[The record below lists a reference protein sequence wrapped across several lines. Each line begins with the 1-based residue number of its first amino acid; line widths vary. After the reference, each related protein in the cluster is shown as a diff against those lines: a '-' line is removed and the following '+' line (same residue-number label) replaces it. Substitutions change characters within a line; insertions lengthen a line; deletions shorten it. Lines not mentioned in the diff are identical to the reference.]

1 MVDRTSEQFNLQKT
15 QGGTDYQ
22 GLRLGP
28 GERRAVQDSGPSAGT
43 QALHGLMGA
52 LGQAAEKGYDQESQ
66 MAYLEGS
73 RARMAGQ
80 SQDAVDSNIFTR
92 SFVNGGYQD
101 QDYRIEQAE
110 MAREMDVFIA
120 TKGKSM
126 SPADFQSVVRER
138 ADKFTKQFGELSQR
152 GQLSALTGQT
162 KMEESLFAK
171 QGQAYAQ
178 WSIEQGTKAYLA
190 QGNQIITDLQK
201 AGEADS
207 LAQGERAALFFNDV
221 LTTDKL
227 PESVRESTAVEY
239 VHALINND
247 QRDVVEQ
254 FRESG
259 LLNRISFKERQKIDS
274 AMRDSKVRTEARDS
288 LAFVQQDG
296 EFEGKVLAGLASTE
310 ELTAYIQE
318 RTASGHMSYDQAKQ
332 LRARY
337 IKGLG
342 NKDDMSALM
351 TAVGNR
357 DLNAMAALGFTG
369 QEAIDQMD
377 KQLAAQGVPLP
388 QRLQMGMTHGLDI
401 GVLPKSFGETIAQS
415 VRAIASSTDKAP
427 VSAALV
433 DSLNGVV
440 STLTLAE
447 QKNPGAR
454 GVLLASM
461 PKDTQAQMAYVLTQ
475 QDKGVAP
482 AQAIKEYATAKDDF
496 AKLDNLQAGMET
508 NKFKATVQERIDSEV
523 SSGFF
528 GRIGNAL
535 TGNSNLST
543 NPLHAAQLGAALQDE
558 VGSILSDRNNM
569 GLSPEAALEMA
580 VSGVQARTI
589 QVGERGWAG
598 TGEVRRSLIMPRGV
612 DLQTVF
618 GSTDKQ
624 AIGRLLSKMH
634 PADASGYESAFQFN
648 RATGK
653 LENVQVS
660 EDGVVARRTPVD
672 VAGIGQL
679 IRESNERIFSEAEA
693 AHFGKNVPVGTWAD
707 GDGPP
712 VDFRMDGGNTYGIP
726 VKQAYQFRRDIATF
740 ESYRDTV
747 YKDRKGL
754 AVGIGHNVT
763 GQMKKGDSISKAQ
776 AEAWFRDDT
785 DNAMRAGVQLAG
797 ALGVID
803 GQAKSGLAGAIFQ
816 LGEKGLGEHTR
827 TIEAIANKDWPSFV
841 KEVRSSAW
849 HQQTPK
855 RTEWFI
861 QRMRPHFVGSDVLF
875 DNSQRV
881 K

>member
-1 MVDRTSEQFNLQKT
+1 MVERTSEQFNLRKSE
-15 QGGTDYQ
+15 GGTQ
-22 GLRLGP
+22 LSALRLGP
-28 GERRAVQDSGPSAGT
+28 GERRRPEEVDHAGS
-43 QALHGLMGA
+43 QALEGLVG
-52 LGQAAEKGYDQESQ
+52 LFGQAAGKMADQQAQ

-80 SQDAVDSNIFTR
+80 AQETVDSNVFTR

-101 QDYRIEQAE
+101 QDYRIHQAD
-110 MAREMDVFIA
+110 MAREMDTFIA

-126 SPADFQSVVRER
+126 SPAEFQKVVQER
-138 ADKFTKQFGELSQR
+138 AGTFTEQFGELSQR
-152 GQLSALTGQT
+152 GQMSALTNQT
-162 KMEESLFAK
+162 KLEESLFAK

-178 WSIEQGTKAYLA
+178 WSIEQGSKAYLA

-201 AGEADS
+201 AGEADAP
-207 LAQGERAALFFNDV
+207 AQAERAALFFQDV

-227 PESVRESTAVEY
+227 PVGSREATAVEY

-247 QRDVVEQ
+247 QRGVVEQ

-259 LLNRISFKERQKIDS
+259 MLNSISFKERQKIDS
-274 AMRDSKVRTEARDS
+274 ALRDSKVRTEATDS

-296 EFEGKVLAGLASTE
+296 EFEGKVIAGLASTD
-310 ELTAYIQE
+310 ELNEYITS
-318 RTASGHMSYDQAKQ
+318 RTNSGHMSYDQGKQ
-332 LRARY
+332 LRAKY

-351 TAVGNR
+351 SAVGNR
-357 DLNAMAALGFTG
+357 DLTAMAALGYTG

-377 KQLAAQGVPLP
+377 KQLAAQGISLER
-388 QRLQMGMTHGLDI
+388 RLQVGMTHGLDI

-415 VRAIASSTDKAP
+415 VRAVASSTDKAP
-427 VSAALV
+427 VSTDLV
-433 DSLNGVV
+433 EALNGVV

-454 GVLLASM
+454 GVLLSSM

-482 AQAIKEYATAKDDF
+482 TQAIKEYATAKEDF
-496 AKLDNLQAGMET
+496 AKLDNLQAGMQT
-508 NKFKATVQERIDSEV
+508 NKFKTTVQERIDSEV

-558 VGSILSDRNNM
+558 VSSITSDRNNM

-580 VSGVQARTI
+580 VANVQARTI

-598 TGEVRRSLIMPRGV
+598 TGEARRSLIMPRGV

-618 GSTDKQ
+618 GSNDKPL
-624 AIGRLLSKMH
+624 IGRMLSQLH
-634 PADASGYESAFQFN
+634 PAEATGYESTFQFN
-648 RATGK
+648 RATGQ
-653 LENVQVS
+653 LENIQV
-660 EDGVVARRTPVD
+660 DATGVVASRHRVD
-672 VAGIGQL
+672 TVGIGQR
-679 IRESNERIFSEAEA
+679 IREDNERVFTEAEA
-693 AHFGKNVPVGTWAD
+693 AHFGRNVPVGTWAD
-707 GDGPP
+707 GDGPS

-747 YKDRKGL
+747 YKDRNGL
-754 AVGIGHNVT
+754 AVGVGHNVT
-763 GQMKKGDSISKAQ
+763 GRMKEGDKISKAQ
-776 AEAWFRDDT
+776 AEAWFREDT
-785 DNAMRAGVQLAG
+785 DDAMRAGVTLAKQ
-797 ALGVID
+797 LGVLD

-816 LGEKGLGEHTR
+816 LGERGLGEHTR
-827 TIEAIANKDWPSFV
+827 TAEAIAKKDWPSFV

-861 QRMRPHFVGSDVLF
+861 QRMRPHFVGSDTLF
-875 DNSQRV
+875 DTSQRQQ
-881 K
+881 

>member
-1 MVDRTSEQFNLQKT
+1 MVERTSEQFNLRKSE
-15 QGGTDYQ
+15 GGTQ
-22 GLRLGP
+22 LSALRLGP
-28 GERRAVQDSGPSAGT
+28 GERRRPEEVDNSGN
-43 QALHGLMGA
+43 QALQGLVG
-52 LGQAAEKGYDQESQ
+52 LFGQVAAKGVDQQAQ

-80 SQDAVDSNIFTR
+80 AQETVDSNVFTR

-101 QDYRIEQAE
+101 QDYRIHQAD
-110 MAREMDVFIA
+110 MAREMDTFIA

-126 SPADFQSVVRER
+126 SPAEFQKVVQER
-138 ADKFTKQFGELSQR
+138 AGTFTEQFSELSQR
-152 GQLSALTGQT
+152 GQMSALTNQT
-162 KMEESLFAK
+162 KLEESLFAK
-171 QGQAYAQ
+171 HGQVYAQ
-178 WSIEQGTKAYLA
+178 WSIDQGTKAYLA

-201 AGEADS
+201 AGTADAP
-207 LAQGERAALFFNDV
+207 AQAERAALFFQDV

-227 PESVRESTAVEY
+227 PVGSRESTAIEY

-254 FRESG
+254 FRSSG
-259 LLNRISFKERQKIDS
+259 MLNSISFKERQKID
-274 AMRDSKVRTEARDS
+274 AALRDSKVRTEATDS

-296 EFEGKVLAGLASTE
+296 EFEGKVIAGLASTE
-310 ELTAYIQE
+310 ELNEYITR
-318 RTASGHMSYDQAKQ
+318 RTTSGHMSYDQGKQ
-332 LRARY
+332 LRARF

-342 NKDDMSALM
+342 NKDDMTALM

-369 QEAIDQMD
+369 QEGIDQMD

-388 QRLQMGMTHGLDI
+388 QRLQAGMTHGLDI

-427 VSAALV
+427 VSSTLV

-454 GVLLASM
+454 GVLLAAM

-475 QDKGVAP
+475 QDKGVTP
-482 AQAIKEYATAKDDF
+482 AQAIKEYATAKEDF
-496 AKLDNLQAGMET
+496 AKLDNLQAGMQT

-558 VGSILSDRNNM
+558 VASITSDRNNM

-580 VSGVQARTI
+580 VSNVQSRTI

-618 GSTDKQ
+618 QSNDKQ
-624 AIGRLLSKMH
+624 LIGRMLSQMH
-634 PADASGYESAFQFN
+634 PADAAGYESSFQYN
-648 RATGK
+648 RATGV
-653 LENVQVS
+653 LENIQVS
-660 EDGVVARRTPVD
+660 ADGVVARRTPVD
-672 VAGIGQL
+672 APEIGRR
-679 IRESNERIFSEAEA
+679 IKADNERVFAEAEA
-693 AHFGKNVPVGTWAD
+693 AHFGAPVEVAGTS
-707 GDGPP
+707 
-712 VDFRMDGGNTYGIP
+712 FRIDGGNTYGIP
-726 VKQAYQFRRDIATF
+726 VRAAYNFRKELAGF

-747 YKDRKGL
+747 YKDRNGL

-763 GQMKKGDSISKAQ
+763 GQMKEGDKISKAQ
-776 AEAWFRDDT
+776 AEQWFREDT
-785 DNAMRAGVQLAG
+785 DTAMQVGSQLASQLGVRDGRAKAALAG
-797 ALGVID
+797 AV
-803 GQAKSGLAGAIFQ
+803 FQ
-816 LGEKGLGEHTR
+816 LGAAGFDEHKR
-827 TIEAIANKDWPSFV
+827 TAEAIAKVDWNSFV
-841 KEVRSSAW
+841 AEVAASKWAE
-849 HQQTPK
+849 QTPQ
-855 RTEWFI
+855 RAEWFI
-861 QRMRPHFVGSDVLF
+861 KNMAPHFA
-875 DNSQRV
+875 R
-881 K
+881 